1 MTPNTKPKKTD
12 IDEHFLI
19 VLGALNDL
27 YQECKVQS
35 KSKKADW
42 RKAEELTGDELEEFK
57 ASLKHFNK
65 RKTRLCH

>member
-42 RKAEELTGDELEEFK
+42 RKVRKLTFKCEETKVELHTLLDSFD
-57 ASLKHFNK
+57 
-65 RKTRLCH
+65 